1 MSHWQQ
7 GLRSVRA
14 RIIQHLLYWLR
25 GIPFTREQLSRLL
38 HAARARE
45 LLDDE
50 DSSNDGRGDPGHRS
64 QS

>member
-7 GLRSVRA
+7 VLRSVRA

-38 HAARARE
+38 HAAA
-45 LLDDE
+45 
-50 DSSNDGRGDPGHRS
+50 SA
-64 QS
+64 

>member
-7 GLRSVRA
+7 VLRSVRA

-50 DSSNDGRGDPGHRS
+50 TL
-64 QS
+64 QMM